1 MTEKQISELLR
12 SADRAAGPPSFGRV
26 SAHQIR
32 RRLRKRRLLW
42 GGPGLAV
49 AAALVV
55 LSLTLWNRDLGPKE
69 VVVPPEQE
77 KIASLETQVK
87 QLQAQTQATLELVHD
102 VLARER
108 QTQRLDALEAELAS
122 IPDPVE
128 ELRKQTDR
136 TAFTLLYRADRLYR
150 ELNETESAVEAYEQV
165 IQLFPH
171 NRWADVARARLLEIR
186 KPLINN
192 SKTEGDSKCKSQS
205 V

>member
-1 MTEKQISELLR
+1 MNEEQIRELLQ
-12 SADRAAGPPSFGRV
+12 SADQAAGPPVFARF
-26 SAHQIR
+26 SARDARQRIR
-32 RRLRKRRLLW
+32 RRRLLW
-42 GGPGLAV
+42 AGPPLAAAAVVVLGLA
-49 AAALVV
+49 
-55 LSLTLWNRDLGPKE
+55 LWDVRLQPDRVTTPPKQNE
-69 VVVPPEQE
+69 L
-77 KIASLETQVK
+77 ASLQTQVK

-128 ELRKQTDR
+128 ELQKQTDR
-136 TAFTLLYRADRLYR
+136 TAFTLLYQADRLYR
-150 ELNETESAVEAYEQV
+150 ELNETESAVEAYQQI
-165 IQLFPH
+165 IQLFPS